1 MAISELQVALLGAG
15 AVAVVA
21 VWGYNA
27 WQERKHKKLAAQI
40 FKGTAQADDPLATQ
54 SPAAATEPADAEF
67 QDARLEPGERIEPS
81 FGSAEIDPVV
91 EEASPP
97 PVVAPVTAVPSA
109 EAEVAPEPPPMTPLS
124 HSIPPLPLEYLDPA
138 ADCIVRFI
146 ASEPVSAEAIAT
158 LQGSFAAELGKPLV
172 WYGWDNYAWQRL
184 GGFSGSALHWVAAL
198 QLVDRRGALTAPEFA
213 RFRNGLAQ
221 VAAQIGAD
229 VELPGG
235 DEVLEQAAQL
245 DQFCAGVDIQFSVH
259 LVEAGGGAFS
269 GTKLRGVAEAA
280 GLVLAEDGVFH
291 YRDADGQE
299 MFTVANIGGEP
310 LNAETIRAQAVVGLT
325 FTLDVPRTARGVQS
339 FDRMLAVA
347 QQLARGLGGVLVDA
361 QRQPLADSMIKT
373 IRAKIGELQ
382 KRMEDA
388 GLPPGAALAL
398 RLFA

>member
-1 MAISELQVALLGAG
+1 MAISELQVALLGTG
-15 AVAVVA
+15 AVAVAA

-40 FKGTAQADDPLATQ
+40 FKGATQADDPLATE
-54 SPAAATEPADAEF
+54 SPAAAIEPIDAET
-67 QDARLEPGERIEPS
+67 QDAQLEPGERIEPS
-81 FGSAEIDPVV
+81 FGSGEVEFVADEIP
-91 EEASPP
+91 APQ
-97 PVVAPVTAVPSA
+97 PVTPSV
-109 EAEVAPEPPPMTPLS
+109 AEVAAEPVPAAPLS

-146 ASEPVSAEAIAT
+146 AAEPVSAEAIAT

-184 GGFSGSALHWVAAL
+184 DGFSGSALHWVAAL
-198 QLVDRRGALTAPEFA
+198 QLVDRRGALAAPEFA

-229 VELPGG
+229 VDLPND

-245 DQFCAGVDIQFSVH
+245 DQFCAGVDIQLSIH

-291 YRDADGQE
+291 YRDADGCE

-310 LNAETIRAQAVVGLT
+310 LNAETIRAQAVVGLS

-361 QRQPLADSMIKT
+361 QRQPLAETMIKT